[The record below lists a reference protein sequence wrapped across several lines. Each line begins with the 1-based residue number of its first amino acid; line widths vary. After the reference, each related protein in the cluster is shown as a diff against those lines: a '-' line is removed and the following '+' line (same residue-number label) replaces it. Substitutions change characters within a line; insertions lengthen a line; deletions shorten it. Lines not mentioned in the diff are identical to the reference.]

1 MSLTV
6 PEAARRTGKNP
17 ETIRRWIREGKLR
30 AMKVGT
36 QHLIEAMDLAAM
48 VRQGGSQRVGEAPA
62 VYASAMRRT
71 PWWDAVPNEWM
82 PALVG
87 RLARAVDP
95 VRIVVYGDRAL
106 GAAPPDAPYEFV
118 VVLDD
123 VPDRDEATLMVH
135 KAIEDIPV
143 VAEIEVM
150 SARED
155 AATRTVPSRRGLTV
169 YSRDRVSIME
179 RLIETGRA
187 TPPLNPDTSVL
198 PPTWPSTTGIMAS
211 EALLA
216 ERREDPR

>member
-36 QHLIEAMDLAAM
+36 QHMIEAADLAAM
-48 VRQGGSQRVGEAPA
+48 ARQGSHRVGEVAA
-62 VYASAMRRT
+62 AYASAVRRT

-95 VRIVVYGDRAL
+95 VRIVVYGDRAQ
-106 GAAPPDAPYEFV
+106 GAAAPDAPYELV

-123 VPDRDEATLMVH
+123 VPDRDEATKMAH
-135 KAIEDIPV
+135 RAIEDIPV

-150 SARED
+150 SARD
-155 AATRTVPSRRGLTV
+155 ATVARPGPGRRMLTL

-187 TPPLNPDTSVL
+187 APPLNPDTSVL
-198 PPTWPSTTGIMAS
+198 PRRWPVTTGITAS

>member
-1 MSLTV
+1 MTLTV

-36 QHLIEAMDLAAM
+36 QHMIEAADLDAM
-48 VRQGGSQRVGEAPA
+48 TGQGSHRVGEGPA
-62 VYASAMRRT
+62 VYTSAVRRI
-71 PWWDAVPNEWM
+71 PWWDAVPNEWL

-87 RLARAVDP
+87 RLVRAVDP
-95 VRIVVYGDRAL
+95 VRIVVHGDRAQ
-106 GAAPPDAPYEFV
+106 GAAAPDASYDLV

-123 VPDRDEATLMVH
+123 VPDRDEATIAVH
-135 KAIEDIPV
+135 RAIEDIPV
-143 VAEIEVM
+143 VTKIQVT
-150 SARED
+150 SAGEA

-198 PPTWPSTTGIMAS
+198 PRRWPATTGITAS

>member
-48 VRQGGSQRVGEAPA
+48 VRQGSQRVGEAPA

-106 GAAPPDAPYEFV
+106 GAAAPDAPYELV

-123 VPDRDEATLMVH
+123 LSDRDEATMMVH
-135 KAIEDIPV
+135 RAIEDIPV

-150 SARED
+150 SARD
-155 AATRTVPSRRGLTV
+155 ATVVRPRTGRRMLTM

-198 PPTWPSTTGIMAS
+198 PPTWPSTTGITAS

>member
-36 QHLIEAMDLAAM
+36 QHMIEAADLAAM
-48 VRQGGSQRVGEAPA
+48 ARQGSHGVGEVAA
-62 VYASAMRRT
+62 AYASAVRRT

-95 VRIVVYGDRAL
+95 VRIVVYGDRAQ
-106 GAAPPDAPYEFV
+106 GAAAPDAPYELV

-123 VPDRDEATLMVH
+123 VPDRDEATKMAH
-135 KAIEDIPV
+135 RAIEDIPV

-150 SARED
+150 SARD
-155 AATRTVPSRRGLTV
+155 ASVARPGPGRRMLTL

-198 PPTWPSTTGIMAS
+198 PRRWPVTTGITAS